1 MNDLDDAAAALN
13 PPQYG
18 NSLHFPACRVGSCTG
33 CLPPPPPIEQPPP
46 QLDLSLFRPPPTMR
60 ILTRPQDWAAP
71 ARAILRERGA
81 WRT

>member
-1 MNDLDDAAAALN
+1 MAVDDLM

-18 NSLHFPACRVGSCTG
+18 TSMHYPSCIVGSCTG
-33 CLPPPPPIEQPPP
+33 CLPPLPDHLADPEQPKPFDP
-46 QLDLSLFRPPPTMR
+46 SLFRLELNAP
-60 ILTRPQDWAAP
+60 IATRPRDWAPA